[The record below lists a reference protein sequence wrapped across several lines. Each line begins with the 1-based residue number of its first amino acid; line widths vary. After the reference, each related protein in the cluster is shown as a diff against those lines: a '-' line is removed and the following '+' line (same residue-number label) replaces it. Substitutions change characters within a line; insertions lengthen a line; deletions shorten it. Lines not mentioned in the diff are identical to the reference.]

1 MAKRKTWCQKLH
13 DSKDLPKV
21 VKIDGKMSR
30 KWGSGTV
37 AIPSPLEVDELMRKV
52 RKGRLATINL
62 IREAIARKHGA
73 TIGCPI
79 CCGIFAWVSAHA
91 AEEDVANN
99 ARSITPYWRTLK
111 SDGQINEK
119 YPGGAAMQARR
130 LRAEGHTIEQRGK
143 RMFVMAYETKLAK
156 F

>member
-1 MAKRKTWCQKLH
+1 MAKRKAWCQKLH

-21 VKIDGKMSR
+21 IKIDGKMSR

-37 AIPSPLEVDELMRKV
+37 AIPSPLEVDELMRKA

-111 SDGQINEK
+111 NDGQLNEK

>member
-1 MAKRKTWCQKLH
+1 MAKRKTWREKLH
-13 DSKDLPKV
+13 DSRDLPKV

-62 IREAIARKHGA
+62 IRQAVARKHGA

-79 CCGIFAWVSAHA
+79 CCGIFAWISAHA
-91 AEEDVANN
+91 AEEDAANK

-111 SDGQINEK
+111 SDGQLNEK
-119 YPGGAAMQARR
+119 YPGGAAMQAKR
-130 LRAEGHTIEQRGK
+130 LTAEGHAIEQRGK
-143 RMFVMAYETKLAK
+143 RVFVVGYEAKLAK
-156 F
+156 L

>member
-21 VKIDGKMSR
+21 IKIDGKMSR

-111 SDGQINEK
+111 SDGQLNEK

>member
-111 SDGQINEK
+111 SDGQLNEK